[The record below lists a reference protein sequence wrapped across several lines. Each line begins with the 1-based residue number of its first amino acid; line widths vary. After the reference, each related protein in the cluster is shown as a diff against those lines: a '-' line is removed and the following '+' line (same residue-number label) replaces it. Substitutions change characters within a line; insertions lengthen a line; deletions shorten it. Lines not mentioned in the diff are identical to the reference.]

1 MRQLFFLLGAGL
13 SLQAAA
19 AAPIPAC
26 RLDDSPKP
34 IVLDTITRSAAA
46 YRTLGKA
53 LPFDAV
59 AVNPSGPTPERTLA
73 VFIVKDANEG
83 NTTPQACARAA
94 ARKDAP
100 LDSLSVL
107 GGCVVVDPLQIRCSA
122 DAVRLFADVRA
133 AGRPAGPGLPYILAH
148 ELGHVRQQSV
158 GDYSGRT
165 ESIDLKQARASKLKA
180 LQDACDPVS
189 TRRESEAD
197 ALALE
202 VLLHALPKPP
212 YREPALSEQGSLYW
226 NIDRLA
232 LATAAWQQN
241 SLEQEFMSRPAVH
254 DAFQPGELPT
264 PQRKIEAN
272 AKRFVCDVLGKSKGR
287 ISYPGKSVSHP
298 PLEQRLRRIAEA
310 LEPAAK
316 RLPATG
322 GSREFAAVSRLQ
334 GDLSPIF
341 THIYRETGA
350 YMEAIQARICTVV
363 NAPQA
368 PDCE

>member
-1 MRQLFFLLGAGL
+1 MRQLVLLVIAGA

-19 AAPIPAC
+19 AQPIPAC
-26 RLDDSPKP
+26 RLDDSHKP
-34 IVLDTITRSAAA
+34 IVLDTVTRSAAT
-46 YRTLGKA
+46 YQILGKA

-59 AVNPSGPTPERTLA
+59 AVNPGGPTPERTLT

-83 NTTPQACARAA
+83 DLTPQACARAA
-94 ARKDAP
+94 TRKDAP

-107 GGCVVVDPLQIRCSA
+107 GGCAVVDPLQIRCSA
-122 DAVRLFADVRA
+122 DAVRLFADVHEV
-133 AGRPAGPGLPYILAH
+133 GRPAGPGLLYILAH

-165 ESIDLKQARASKLKA
+165 ETIDLKQDRARKLKA

-197 ALALE
+197 AWALE
-202 VLLHALPKPP
+202 VMLHALPKPP
-212 YREPALSEQGSLYW
+212 YREPALSERGSLYW
-226 NIDRLA
+226 NIDKLA
-232 LATAAWQQN
+232 LVTAAWQQS
-241 SLEQEFMSRPAVH
+241 SLEREFMSRPAVH
-254 DAFQPGELPT
+254 RAFQPSEFPT
-264 PQRKIEAN
+264 PPGKVEAN
-272 AKRFVCDVLGKSKGR
+272 AKRFVCDVLGKSTGR
-287 ISYPGKSVSHP
+287 ISYPGKLVSHP

-316 RLPATG
+316 RLPAMG
-322 GSREFAAVSRLQ
+322 GSREFAPVSRLQ

-350 YMEAIQARICTVV
+350 YMEAVQAQICTVV

-368 PDCE
+368 PTCK